1 VFLDSLGV
9 FFEILGA
16 QALTMRQSFV
26 APSYHRIV
34 LGLSML
40 VVVFV
45 HVFLDRITR
54 IYFHS

>member
-1 VFLDSLGV
+1 MFLDSLGV

-40 VVVFV
+40 VVFV